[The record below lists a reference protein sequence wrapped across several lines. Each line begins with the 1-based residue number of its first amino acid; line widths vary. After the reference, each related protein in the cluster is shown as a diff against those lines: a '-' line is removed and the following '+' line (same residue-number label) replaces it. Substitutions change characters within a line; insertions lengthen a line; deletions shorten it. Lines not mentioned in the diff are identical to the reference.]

1 MVAHLP
7 NDIGVVWAKG
17 SHYANVYEG
26 WDSPNNVDCFSFAFE
41 KNKTSMLDF
50 TESLAVYLGEQRMWV
65 HTPDKYISF
74 EHCGRP
80 AYWESDQVYCSK
92 CQEMLPDEI

>member
-26 WDSPNNVDCFSFAFE
+26 WNSPNNIDCFSFAFE

-50 TESLAVYLGEQRMWV
+50 TESLAVYLDRCAICDNENDLCAGHIDV
-65 HTPDKYISF
+65 
-74 EHCGRP
+74 
-80 AYWESDQVYCSK
+80 
-92 CQEMLPDEI
+92 

>member
-1 MVAHLP
+1 MKIYSKEHHMVAHLP

-26 WDSPNNVDCFSFAFE
+26 WNSPNNIDCFSFAFE

-50 TESLAVYLGEQRMWV
+50 TESLAVYLAAE
-65 HTPDKYISF
+65 
-74 EHCGRP
+74 
-80 AYWESDQVYCSK
+80 
-92 CQEMLPDEI
+92 